1 MERRIALP
9 MLAVVALAAVAAC
22 SAREAYREE
31 LAETPAGS
39 RHAVHTKRLQRV
51 MRGLDRLTRERPPQ
65 ELDLETASDPWL
77 DELVAT
83 AEAIAASAEQIPEA
97 AWSEGSLTGPERAEF
112 HRRAALLRE
121 RALALARG
129 APDMTLEQRAEATR
143 ELSAVCDGCHAEFRA
158 PRPAPGSDPA
168 R

>member
-1 MERRIALP
+1 
-9 MLAVVALAAVAAC
+9 
-22 SAREAYREE
+22 
-31 LAETPAGS
+31 
-39 RHAVHTKRLQRV
+39 

-77 DELVAT
+77 DDLVAT
-83 AEAIAASAEQIPEA
+83 ARAIAASAEEIPQA
-97 AWSEGSLTGPERAEF
+97 AWSDDSLTGPQRAEF

-129 APDMTLEQRAEATR
+129 APDMTVAQRAEATSALR
-143 ELSAVCDGCHAEFRA
+143 AVCDACHAEFRA
-158 PRPAPGSDPA
+158 PRATSGSP